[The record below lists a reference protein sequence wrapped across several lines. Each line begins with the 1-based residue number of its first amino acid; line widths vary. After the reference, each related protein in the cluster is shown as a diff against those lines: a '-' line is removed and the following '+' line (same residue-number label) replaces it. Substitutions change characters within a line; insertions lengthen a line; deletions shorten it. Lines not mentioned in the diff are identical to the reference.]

1 MSVRVEVA
9 YAGPEGQYLLGV
21 VLSAGATVA
30 DAVHAS
36 GIRVQVP
43 SLVIDDAHVGIW
55 SRPCGLAAPVRD
67 GDRVEIYRD
76 LQADPKAMRRSR
88 ALDQL
93 RKPK

>member
-1 MSVRVEVA
+1 MSLRVEVA
-9 YAGPEGQYLLGV
+9 YAGPEGQFLLAV
-21 VLSAGATVA
+21 ALAPGATVA

-36 GIRVQVP
+36 GIRAQVP

-76 LQADPKAMRRSR
+76 LQADPKELRRRR
-88 ALDQL
+88 ARQAQH
-93 RKPK
+93 R